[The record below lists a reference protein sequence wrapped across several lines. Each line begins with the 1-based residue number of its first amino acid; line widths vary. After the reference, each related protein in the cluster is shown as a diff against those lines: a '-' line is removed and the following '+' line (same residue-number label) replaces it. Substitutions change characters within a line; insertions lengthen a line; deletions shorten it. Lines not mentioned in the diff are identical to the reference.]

1 MTDNMDILFIQHGDY
16 GEAYK
21 KMLTAQ
27 KETYRDQF
35 RSVKFVKDLAK
46 TNNVRVISFC
56 PRPHLEQLEDNLW
69 SIGIDKNNN
78 LKKALYSKL
87 ASFKTNLLICRTPH
101 LPTLRWAAKNN
112 IKTLP
117 CFADTFI
124 AKSIRTRLNNYIL
137 RRALEKVEKPCVAN
151 HSLNA
156 SKSLTLLGINPS
168 HIVPWDWS
176 PLQAIA
182 EPKSISNDDKP
193 FSLMYIGVLS
203 MAKGVDT
210 ILEAIAALK
219 IKGTKIELSIAGNGE
234 FEFWKDYAKRL
245 GITSQVNFL
254 GTIPSDSVLQVMR
267 KNTAVIVPSKHEY
280 PEGLP
285 NTIYEALASRSPL
298 IISDHPAFKGRL
310 KPYNDC
316 LSFAAGNA
324 DDLAEKILELKT
336 NFTMYE
342 QISKNS
348 AKALK
353 ELYIGEDWCDLITL
367 FINDPENKT
376 KWTNE
381 RNLRYLLF

>member
-46 TNNVRVISFC
+46 TNNIRVISFC
-56 PRPHLEQLEDNLW
+56 PRPHEERLEEKLW
-69 SIGIDKNNN
+69 SIGIEKNND

-117 CFADTFI
+117 CFADTFT

-324 DDLAEKILELKT
+324 DDLAEKLLELKT
-336 NFTMYE
+336 NSTLYE
-342 QISKNS
+342 LISKNS
-348 AKALK
+348 AKALQG
-353 ELYIGEDWCDLITL
+353 LYIGEDWCDLITL